1 MARPRSHETHTRDL
15 RAFQSGLLPYVAMA
29 DGPSSRRPSTGGRLW
44 TDPREEE
51 EQQPWLK
58 PRRPI
63 VPVAPLGPSQ
73 EPDPGGDPREA
84 RRRLFRSALLGAIA
98 ILAII
103 GVGFLA
109 DSLLSGDDTAQRA
122 ALPAV
127 PGAAPAD
134 QRSRTVRTIYAAA
147 SPSVVSVRANG
158 GGSTASGTGFLVD
171 GTDSGTIVTNAHV
184 IGTATQA
191 KVSLDDNTRLIDAK
205 VSGTDPSSDLAVL
218 KVDPS
223 AVSGRPALA
232 LAESDNVQV
241 GDLAVAIGY
250 PLGQPR
256 TATAGIVSGVGRSIT
271 APNNFQIDKIIQTD
285 AALNPGNS
293 GGPLLDS
300 AGRVIGVNS
309 QIATTG
315 GGNVGIGFAV
325 PSDAVREVVPRLE
338 QGVSIRRAYLGISSR
353 TAPTG
358 SGALVLGV
366 MRGKPADAAGLRVGD
381 VITKVDGTD
390 VTSSGDVSGTISDR
404 RPGDRVQIEVRR
416 GGSSQTL
423 SATLGTQPSQGTP

>member
-1 MARPRSHETHTRDL
+1 MARSRSHKTHTRHL
-15 RAFQSGLLPYVAMA
+15 RFFQGGLLPYVAMA

-44 TDPREEE
+44 TDPREGE

-63 VPVAPLGPSQ
+63 VPVPPLGPP
-73 EPDPGGDPREA
+73 EDPDPDPRDA
-84 RRRLFRSALLGAIA
+84 RRRLLRNALLAAMA

-103 GVGFLA
+103 GTGLLA
-109 DSLLSGDDTAQRA
+109 NNLLDGNDTAQPV

-134 QRSRTVRTIYAAA
+134 ARSRTVRTIYAAM
-147 SPSVVSVRANG
+147 SPAVVSVRSS
-158 GGSTASGTGFLVD
+158 GSGTTASGTGFLVA
-171 GTDSGTIVTNAHV
+171 GAEKGTIVTNAHV
-184 IGTATQA
+184 IGDSKQA
-191 KVSLDDNTRLIDAK
+191 KVSLDDNTRLIDAQ
-205 VSGTDPSSDLAVL
+205 VTGSDPSSDLAVL

-223 AVSGRPALA
+223 AVSGRPSLA
-232 LAESDNVQV
+232 LAESDDVQV

-256 TATAGIVSGVGRSIT
+256 TATSGIVSGIGRSIT
-271 APNNFQIDKIIQTD
+271 APNKFQIDKVIQTD

-325 PSDAVREVVPRLE
+325 PSDTVRDVVPRLE
-338 QGVSIRRAYLGISSR
+338 QGVRIRRAYLGISSR
-353 TAPTG
+353 TSPLG
-358 SGALVLGV
+358 SGALVMGV
-366 MRGKPADAAGLRVGD
+366 VRGKPADAAGLRMGD
-381 VITKVDGTD
+381 VITQVDGEE
-390 VTSSGDVSGTISDR
+390 VTSSEDVSGAIR
-404 RPGDRVQIEVRR
+404 ERKPGDRVRIEVRR
-416 GGSSQTL
+416 GGSSRTL

>member
-1 MARPRSHETHTRDL
+1 MARPRSHQTHTRDL
-15 RAFQSGLLPYVAMA
+15 RVFQIGLLPYVAMA
-29 DGPSSRRPSTGGRLW
+29 DGPSARRPSGNGRLW
-44 TDPREEE
+44 TDPREAE

-58 PRRPI
+58 PRKPI
-63 VPVAPLGPSQ
+63 VPVAPLSPSAD
-73 EPDPGGDPREA
+73 PDPGEDPRDA
-84 RRRLFRSALLGAIA
+84 RRRLRRNALLAAMA

-109 DSLLSGDDTAQRA
+109 DSLLGGDDTVQPAP
-122 ALPAV
+122 LPAV

-134 QRSRTVRTIYAAA
+134 QRSRTVHAIYAAA

-171 GTDSGTIVTNAHV
+171 GTNSGTIVTNAHV
-184 IGTATQA
+184 IGTAKQA
-191 KVSLDDNTRLIDAK
+191 RVSLDDNTRLIDAK
-205 VSGTDPSSDLAVL
+205 VTGTDPSSDLAVL

-223 AVSGRPALA
+223 AVSGRRALA

-271 APNNFQIDKIIQTD
+271 APNNFQIDKVIQTD

-325 PSDAVREVVPRLE
+325 PSDAVRQVVPRLE
-338 QGVSIRRAYLGISSR
+338 QGVRIRRAYLGISSR
-353 TAPTG
+353 TSPAG
-358 SGALVLGV
+358 SGALVMGV
-366 MRGKPADAAGLRVGD
+366 VRGKPADAAGLQLGD
-381 VITKVDGTD
+381 VITKVDGKD
-390 VTSSGDVSGTISDR
+390 ITSSGDVSATIGAR
-404 RPGDRVQIEVRR
+404 KPGDRVRIEVQR